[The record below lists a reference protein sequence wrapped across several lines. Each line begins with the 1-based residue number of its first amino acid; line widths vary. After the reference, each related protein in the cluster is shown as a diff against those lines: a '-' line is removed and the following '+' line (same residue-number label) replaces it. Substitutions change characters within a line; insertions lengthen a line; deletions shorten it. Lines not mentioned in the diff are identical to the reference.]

1 MNTKLLETVS
11 VALKEMLESNSER
24 ILEELEK
31 SGTHKLKVTLSIA
44 LDASSAAPHA
54 QLKIR
59 YAPEAVTDLRSILG
73 EDPNQLGMPFGVVD
87 PSAEDRMGDQPVPVK
102 RGRGRP
108 KGSGKK
114 KQPVAELEQPPVDPP
129 VEPAPDTQ
137 TETE

>member
-31 SGTHKLKVTLSIA
+31 SGTHKLKVTLSVA

-87 PSAEDRMGDQPVPVK
+87 PSGENRMSDQPAPVK

-114 KQPVAELEQPPVDPP
+114 KKPVAEPEQPP

-137 TETE
+137 PETE